1 VFPPPPPF
9 AQILPYLRIFV
20 STPVVEK
27 TKTQALGGFF
37 HKSKNLREITQNRM
51 FFREIIIH
59 ILSFLFPNIVKNRNF
74 SIQKSKS
81 FKIYQNVSKSK
92 GKITGTQ

>member
-1 VFPPPPPF
+1 LLISASTPNPPF

-37 HKSKNLREITQNRM
+37 HKSKNLREIAQNRM
-51 FFREIIIH
+51 FYRDMIH
-59 ILSFLFPNIVKNRNF
+59 ILSFLLSKVVKTSNF
-74 SIQKSKS
+74 SIQKS
-81 FKIYQNVSKSK
+81 
-92 GKITGTQ
+92 